1 MTILDEIDRI
11 QEISAFIA
19 KIEDITKKARVQKAF
34 DIAIQNLHLLKG
46 NFNTELPDPTFRIVR
61 SNTRNA
67 GAMPF
72 LYIEISD
79 SLIDHCFT
87 AKYQTLDVVFSHGYP
102 KNFDYEFM
110 PQAMLA
116 WVIAHE
122 TAHVYRRHDEVA
134 RIHTKSPLLVSQA
147 LENDADLLASAY
159 VFRILQNSLDL
170 DESDDSHLKKGGE
183 IGIRQLAL
191 YCIFWALRTLVESGN
206 VGTHLPVGAR
216 FFSIAQK
223 FASLGVSPY
232 TVQPGKLMTPAMKQR
247 HLVLLNSIAR
257 FENLFLKANPNSAVD
272 IRKDWTSHSQ
282 AVKNVER
289 KWGHMRADIRRL
301 SNGPA

>member
-1 MTILDEIDRI
+1 MTIFDAIDRV

-19 KIEDITKKARVQKAF
+19 KIDDTTQRERVQRAF
-34 DIAIQNLHLLKG
+34 DVAIQNIHLLKG
-46 NFNTELPDPTFRIVR
+46 NFYTEPPELIFRVVR
-61 SNTRNA
+61 SDTKNA

-72 LYIEISD
+72 QYIEISD
-79 SLIDHCFT
+79 SLVNHCFA
-87 AKYQTLDVVFSHGYP
+87 AKYETLDVVFAHGYP

-122 TAHVYRRHDEVA
+122 AAHVYRRHDEVE

-159 VFRILQNSLDL
+159 VYRILQNSLNL
-170 DESDDSHLKKGGE
+170 DESDDSHVRTGGE
-183 IGIRQLAL
+183 LGIRQLGL

-206 VGTHLPVGAR
+206 VGSHLPVGAR

-223 FASLGVSPY
+223 FASLGVNPY
-232 TVQPGKLMTPAMKQR
+232 TVQPVKLMTVAMKER
-247 HLVLLNSIAR
+247 HRILLNTIAR
-257 FENLFLKANPNSAVD
+257 FENLFLKANPNSTVD
-272 IRKDWTSHSQ
+272 IRKDWASHAR
-282 AVKNVER
+282 AVQKVER
-289 KWGHMRADIRRL
+289 KWSHLRADIQRL
-301 SNGPA
+301 SGSPA